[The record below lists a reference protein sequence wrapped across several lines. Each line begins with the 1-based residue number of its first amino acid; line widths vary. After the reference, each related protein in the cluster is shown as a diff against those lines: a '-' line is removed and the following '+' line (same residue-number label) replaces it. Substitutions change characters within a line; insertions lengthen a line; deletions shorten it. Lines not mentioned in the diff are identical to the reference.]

1 MALPH
6 DPLCPRF
13 LSSSEV
19 VSKMLCQAPGERA
32 MNAGKRNA
40 RPVLIVLLLSLAA
53 CLLSSCTTTV
63 KMELGAPTALPVVQT
78 SLQPPPGESNLSM
91 TRPRDLR
98 EKKTIAKFNYGSFS
112 LSHATI
118 FPAGD
123 PAPWVGNGV
132 AAALENNGYQ
142 VAKVETVKDART
154 PLAVY
159 VAVTNL
165 TTSVQT
171 GFFSV
176 TGKNVVA
183 AKVSINRSGEIV
195 QQREYTCEA
204 SESGAQIGA
213 HELQAA
219 LNVSLEDFLN
229 RAIPDV
235 CAGLANARLGSASE
249 STANQ

>member
-1 MALPH
+1 
-6 DPLCPRF
+6 
-13 LSSSEV
+13 
-19 VSKMLCQAPGERA
+19 
-32 MNAGKRNA
+32 MNVGKRHA
-40 RPVLIVLLLSLAA
+40 KPVLIVSLFSLGA
-53 CLLSSCTTTV
+53 CLLFSCTTTA
-63 KMELGAPTALPVVQT
+63 KMELRAPTALPVVQA

-98 EKKTIAKFNYGSFS
+98 EKKTIAEFNYGSFS

-123 PAPWVGNGV
+123 PALWVGNGV

-154 PLAVY
+154 PLAIEVG
-159 VAVTNL
+159 VTNL
-165 TTSVQT
+165 ATSLQT

-176 TGKNVVA
+176 TGKNVVT
-183 AKVSINRSGEIV
+183 AKVAIYRSGEIV
-195 QQREYTCEA
+195 QRREYTGEA

-213 HELQAA
+213 RELQAA
-219 LNVSLEDFLN
+219 VNASLEDFLN
-229 RAIPDV
+229 KAIPDV
-235 CAGLANARLGSASE
+235 CAGLAKARYGSASE